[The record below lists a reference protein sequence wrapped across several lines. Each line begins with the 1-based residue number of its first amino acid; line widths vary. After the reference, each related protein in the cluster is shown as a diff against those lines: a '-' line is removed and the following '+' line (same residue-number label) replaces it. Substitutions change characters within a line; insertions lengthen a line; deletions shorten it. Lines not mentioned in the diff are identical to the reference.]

1 MRSDETTVETPNTN
15 DDGWTGCCSTIGDD
29 PLFGPSQKRMS
40 KSLKLSIVRLIRQCA
55 GPRLLQRLGLLN
67 KGLVGQSWLQWD
79 VGWHPVPEIMLH
91 SCMVRPASLLFYSQ
105 VVVCSCGR
113 ARPTG
118 KGHGQCRGGWD
129 VQLIRL
135 LLELLHVRC
144 LTSCSRGRQ
153 ASSHLWM
160 LLLLKVGCS
169 RRVPIR

>member
-1 MRSDETTVETPNTN
+1 MRPDETTVETPNTN
-15 DDGWTGCCSTIGDD
+15 DDGWTGCWSSIGDD

-40 KSLKLSIVRLIRQCA
+40 KSLKLSIVWLIRECA
-55 GPRLLQRLGLLN
+55 GPRLLQRLGLLH

-118 KGHGQCRGGWD
+118 KWHGQCRVGWD